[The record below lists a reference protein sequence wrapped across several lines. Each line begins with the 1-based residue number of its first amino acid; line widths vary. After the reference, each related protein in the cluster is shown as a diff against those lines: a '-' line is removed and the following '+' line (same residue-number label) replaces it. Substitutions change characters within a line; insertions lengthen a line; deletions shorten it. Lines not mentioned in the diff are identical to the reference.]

1 MDTPA
6 VKDMTITIPKMV
18 IIAPVGISLLSLPTL
33 KSAPSESMPSSDNN
47 DLEGSD
53 VGEVDMVCVNGDFD
67 GDNDGNLLGMDV
79 SVMIDEILGEEEGEI
94 VGCAVIG
101 DSLGDID

>member
-6 VKDMTITIPKMV
+6 IKDRNVIMPKMV
-18 IIAPVGISLLSLPTL
+18 IIAHVELSLLSLPTV

-53 VGEVDMVCVNGDFD
+53 VGEVDMVCVNGELD

-79 SVMIDEILGEEEGEI
+79 YVMIGEVLGEKEGS
-94 VGCAVIG
+94 VRT
-101 DSLGDID
+101 

>member
-6 VKDMTITIPKMV
+6 IKDRNVIMPKMV
-18 IIAPVGISLLSLPTL
+18 IIAHVELSLLSLPTL
-33 KSAPSESMPSSDNN
+33 KSAPSESMPSADNN

-53 VGEVDMVCVNGDFD
+53 VGEIDMVCVNGEFD

-94 VGCAVIG
+94 VGCFWY
-101 DSLGDID
+101 

>member
-6 VKDMTITIPKMV
+6 IKDITVIIPKMV
-18 IIAPVGISLLSLPTL
+18 IIAHVELFLLSLPTL
-33 KSAPSESMPSSDNN
+33 KSAHSVSMPSSDNN

-53 VGEVDMVCVNGDFD
+53 VGELDIVCVNGEFD

-79 SVMIDEILGEEEGEI
+79 YVMIGEVLGEKEGS
-94 VGCAVIG
+94 VRT
-101 DSLGDID
+101 